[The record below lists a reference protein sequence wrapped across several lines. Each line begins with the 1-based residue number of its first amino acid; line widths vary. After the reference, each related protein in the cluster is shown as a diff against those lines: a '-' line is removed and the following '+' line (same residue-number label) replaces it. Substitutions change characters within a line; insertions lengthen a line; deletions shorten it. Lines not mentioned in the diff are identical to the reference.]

1 VHNLLKTP
9 VVEWN
14 WWASD
19 MNLAEEICYIA
30 PLTDVAK
37 GHMDPQNGERSAILS
52 SKNSMSW
59 RLPDV
64 GEFVQQTIARAHSKG
79 DHTTVGTPIAPESTG
94 GEPFGSTETVM
105 VGARCRHRDRGC
117 AG

>member
-1 VHNLLKTP
+1 
-9 VVEWN
+9 
-14 WWASD
+14 
-19 MNLAEEICYIA
+19 MNLAEEIRYIA

-37 GHMDPQNGERSAILS
+37 GHMDSQNGGRSAILS

-79 DHTTVGTPIAPESTG
+79 DHTTVGTPIAPEPTG
-94 GEPFGSTETVM
+94 GEQFVLTERVM
-105 VGARCRHRDRGC
+105 VGAWCRHRDRDC